1 MDKQKILDNL
11 QENCNQL
18 YDKYG
23 ASNEV
28 IALQAA
34 INGFRNFLD
43 IPDEAEM
50 TNSNKGFVQ

>member
-18 YDKYG
+18 YNEYG

-28 IALQAA
+28 ITLQVA
-34 INGFRNFLD
+34 INKFRNFLD
-43 IPDEAEM
+43 IPDETEM
-50 TNSNKGFVQ
+50 TSYDKGFVQ